1 MIFFPNNNGVKMI
14 NSKIKSLFVII
25 LFVCFA
31 FVNFN
36 AQPKTKKKK
45 TGIKSYSEFI
55 TKQTKV
61 KSGLFTVIKKGEKYY
76 FEIPKKLLGREILL
90 VSRISGTVHNFNFG
104 GAGMRAKPQQVW
116 RWQKLENKILLRSVS
131 YNSVASEEKPI
142 YESVRHNNYEPI
154 IQTFNIVAF
163 NKDTTGYIIEINK
176 LFTTD
181 VPMISPL
188 SSQQRKRFGVRN
200 LDRKRSLI
208 LWIKTFPKN
217 TEIRH
222 VLTYNATKPPA
233 NALSN
238 TLTLEMNQSLILLP
252 EKPMIPRMY
261 DPRVG
266 YFSFTQVDYGLD
278 EQKAAKRRYIT
289 RWRLEPK
296 DTAAY
301 LRGEL
306 VEPIKPIVYY
316 IDRATPK
323 KWRKYIKEGV
333 EDWQKAFEKIG
344 FKNAIIARN
353 APTKQ
358 EDPNCSPEDI
368 RYSVIR
374 YTANEIQNAMGPNV
388 HDPRTGEILQAD
400 IIWYHNV
407 MNLLRNWFFVQTA
420 AVNKDARRTKFSDEV
435 MGKLIRFVASHEVGH
450 TLGLAHN
457 MGASYAY
464 PVDSLRSATF
474 TKKWGISPSIMDY
487 ARFNYVT
494 QPGDS
499 AYLFP
504 KIGPYDKWAIKWGY
518 KPIFEAKKS
527 EDEKPILNK
536 WIEEKAGNPVYWYG
550 RQMAN
555 PIDPRAQTEDL
566 GNDAMKANSYGIKN
580 LKVIVNHLVDWTSEK
595 GKFYDDLKELYG
607 QVILQWSRYAGH
619 VKSNIGGIYET
630 IKTTDESGP
639 VYEFVPRKIQ
649 KRAMSWL
656 NENVF
661 GTPAWLIN
669 KDILER
675 IEGAGIVEKIRTFQA
690 RSLNNILEAGRIAR
704 LIEGKAL
711 SGNKAYS
718 PLEMMDD
725 LRNGIWL
732 ELNKGKNIDPFR
744 RNLQRAYLD
753 RMKYLM
759 NNDQKPVDSRFRSFY
774 GFTPVKVSQ
783 SDIRPLVRE
792 ELRLLKKQ
800 IKRALSKRLNR
811 ITKIHL
817 RDALSRIE
825 NILKPPKK

>member
-1 MIFFPNNNGVKMI
+1 M
-14 NSKIKSLFVII
+14 SLQKIKTLLLNSLFI
-25 LFVCFA
+25 LFMA
-31 FVNFN
+31 LLTLNLQ
-36 AQPKTKKKK
+36 AQPSKKKNK
-45 TGIKSYSEFI
+45 KGIKKYSEFI
-55 TKQTKV
+55 TRDAKV
-61 KSGLFTVIKKGEKYY
+61 KKGLFTVIKKGDKYY
-76 FEIPKKLLGREILL
+76 FEIPRKLLGREILL

-116 RWQKLENKILLRSVS
+116 RWQKLEDKILLRSVS
-131 YNSVASEEKPI
+131 FNSVASEEKPI

-154 IQTFNIVAF
+154 IQTFKIVAF
-163 NKDTTGYIIEINK
+163 NKDTTGFIIEINK

-188 SSQQRKRFGVRN
+188 NSQQRKKFGVRN
-200 LDRKRSLI
+200 LDRNRSLI

-222 VLTYNATKPPA
+222 VLTYNASKPPA
-233 NALSN
+233 NTEAK
-238 TLTLEMNQSLILLP
+238 TLTLEMNQSLVLLP
-252 EKPMIPRMY
+252 QRKMLPRMY

-278 EQKAAKRRYIT
+278 EEKAAKRRYIT
-289 RWRLEPK
+289 RWRLEPR

-316 IDRATPK
+316 IDPATPK
-323 KWRKYIKEGV
+323 KWRKYIKAGV
-333 EDWQKAFEKIG
+333 EDWQKAFEAAG
-344 FKNAIIARN
+344 FKNAIIAKDP
-353 APTKQ
+353 PTRQ
-358 EDPNCSPEDI
+358 EDPNWSPEDI

-420 AVNKDARRTKFSDEV
+420 AVNKQARKTKFSDKL

-450 TLGLAHN
+450 TLGLAHD
-457 MGASYAY
+457 MGASFAY
-464 PVDSLRSATF
+464 PVDSLRSPTF

-487 ARFNYVT
+487 ARFNYVA
-494 QPGDS
+494 QPGDG

-504 KIGPYDKWAIKWGY
+504 RIGPYDVWAIKWGY
-518 KPIFEAKKS
+518 TPIFKAKKS

-580 LKVIVNHLVDWTSEK
+580 LQRIINNLVSWTSEK
-595 GKFYDDLKELYG
+595 GKFYDDLSELYG
-607 QVILQWSRYAGH
+607 QIILQWGRYAGH
-619 VKSNIGGIYET
+619 VKSNVGGIYET
-630 IKTTDESGP
+630 IKTADEKGP

-649 KRAMSWL
+649 KRAVSWL
-656 NENVF
+656 NKNVF
-661 GTPAWLIN
+661 KTPSWLI
-669 KDILER
+669 KREILDR

-690 RSLNNILEAGRIAR
+690 RSLNQVLEPGRLAR
-704 LIEGKAL
+704 LIEQSSLEGK
-711 SGNKAYS
+711 KAYS

-725 LRNGIWL
+725 LRRGIWA
-732 ELNKGKNIDPFR
+732 ELYNGKNIDPFR

-753 RMKYLM
+753 RMKFLM
-759 NNDQKPVDSRFRSFY
+759 TSDQRPIDSRFRSFY

-792 ELRLLKKQ
+792 ELTLLKKQ
-800 IKRALSKRLNR
+800 IKKTLKKRLNR
-811 ITKIHL
+811 ITRIHL
-817 RDALSRIE
+817 KDALVRIE
-825 NILKPPKK
+825 NILNPKKT